1 MSEKEFY
8 DALIDCGND
17 DLEMLLSMNHSKSK
31 APLILP
37 LASNKRT
44 LYSQGKTG
52 TCWLSSALLC
62 ISLYLKNKKGIEIT
76 EETTFSKSYLL
87 FYDKIERTEWFLS
100 LIESNIDDEQR
111 MRYILNHLMTD
122 RGQWNMAKNLI
133 LKYGLIPYRAMP
145 DPFHQKS
152 LVDLNVSIS
161 NMLKLYALHLKK
173 KPSAS
178 EKDNMKNNIMNT
190 VKRMLVHLLGEPPTK
205 IVAPDI
211 FQCKNR
217 ISPQLFFHDYINF
230 PFDDYLFICNFAP
243 ENNSFY
249 EVTLDNNMMGGMP
262 EILLSLSDDY
272 FHIAMYNQ
280 LAKIGFCWYTCDA
293 SKGFCL
299 ENNSFDDPDTY
310 EVFSG
315 LSSFDMIRNRLSAP
329 NHAMVLIGDD
339 HYLKGKWL
347 LSHNS
352 KSGLNYG
359 KYIPVSKTWLNK
371 YAFQAVVHK
380 SCITLDY
387 SHLPSYQIM
396 PFDLFFSI

>member
-1 MSEKEFY
+1 MSQKEFY
-8 DALIDCGND
+8 DALIDCGNNE
-17 DLEMLLSMNHSKSK
+17 LAMLLSINHSKLK
-31 APLILP
+31 TPLMLP
-37 LASNKRT
+37 LASNVRT

-62 ISLYLKNKKGIEIT
+62 ISLYLKKIKGIEMT
-76 EETTFSKSYLL
+76 EETAFSKSYLL
-87 FYDKIERTEWFLS
+87 FHDKIERTEWYLS

-122 RGQWNMAKNLI
+122 RGQWNMARNLI
-133 LKYGLIPYRAMP
+133 LKYGLIPYSAMP

-152 LVDLNVSIS
+152 LIDLNVSIS
-161 NMLKLYALHLKK
+161 NMLKFYALHLKK

-178 EKDNMKNNIMNT
+178 EKDSMKSIIMNT
-190 VKRMLVHLLGEPPTK
+190 VKRMLVHLLGEPPTE
-205 IVAPDI
+205 ISAPDI
-211 FQCKNR
+211 FQCKNK
-217 ISPQLFFHDYINF
+217 ISPQSFFYDYIDF

-243 ENNSFY
+243 EKNTFY
-249 EVTLDNNMMGGMP
+249 EVTLDNNMMDGMP
-262 EILLSLSDDY
+262 EILLNLLEDD

-280 LAKIGFCWYTCDA
+280 LARDGFCWYTCDA

-310 EVFSG
+310 DVFSG
-315 LSSFDMIRNRLSAP
+315 LSGFDMIRNRFSAP

-339 HYLKGKWL
+339 HYLNGKWL

-352 KSGLNYG
+352 KSGLSYG
-359 KYIPVSKTWLNK
+359 KYIPVSKSWLQK

-380 SCITLDY
+380 NCITLDY
-387 SHLPSYQIM
+387 LHLPSYQIM
-396 PFDLFFSI
+396 PFDLFYSI

>member
-1 MSEKEFY
+1 MNEKFFY
-8 DALIDCGND
+8 EALRKCSND
-17 DLEMLLSMNHSKSK
+17 ELAILLSMNHSKFE
-31 APLILP
+31 
-37 LASNKRT
+37 ASLVPDKRT

-62 ISLYLKNKKGIEIT
+62 ISLYLKNIKKIEIT

-87 FYDKIERTEWFLS
+87 FYDKIERTKWLLS

-122 RGQWNMAKNLI
+122 RGQWNMARNLI
-133 LKYGLIPYRAMP
+133 LKYGLIPYGAMP
-145 DPFHQKS
+145 DPFHHKS
-152 LVDLNVSIS
+152 LIDLNISIS

-178 EKDNMKNNIMNT
+178 EKDNMKNIIINT
-190 VKRMLVHLLGEPPTK
+190 VKRMLVHLWGDPPTE
-205 IVAPDI
+205 IDVPAI
-211 FQCKNR
+211 FQCKDR
-217 ISPQLFFHDYINF
+217 ISPQSFFHDYIGF

-243 ENNSFY
+243 ESNSFY
-249 EVTLDNNMMGGMP
+249 EVTLDNNMMDGMP
-262 EILLSLSDDY
+262 EILLNLSDDDFY
-272 FHIAMYNQ
+272 TAVFNQ
-280 LAKIGFCWYTCDA
+280 LKMEGFCWYTCDA

-299 ENNSFDDPDTY
+299 ENSSFDDPDTY
-310 EVFSG
+310 EFFSS

-329 NHAMVLIGDD
+329 NHAMVLISDG
-339 HYLKGKWL
+339 HYLNEKWL

-352 KSGLNYG
+352 KSGLSYG
-359 KYIPVSKTWLNK
+359 KYVPVSKTWLQK

-387 SHLPSYQIM
+387 LHIPFYQTM
-396 PFDLFFSI
+396 PFDLFYSI